1 MCPMPVFFKFDLQE
15 VLAKHPDLCYYSTGN
30 MQTGWARVYKVI
42 DDPDN
47 IDPVLL
53 YSNGWSKGV
62 QEKKQQEFLV
72 KNEFDFSELKDYQI
86 ICYDHEETEILKELF
101 KDDPICEHIY
111 CVYDAEDVYE
121 KENPPLRFEI
131 SDNRINITTNYR
143 GDYMFQVES
152 TQINKIRVLNPV
164 SQIKA
169 IKSHVIQL
177 REEVSVECGEAAFD
191 IYYVNMSPSA
201 RSPRWLV
208 YQYSPKT
215 KEIKYTDSSIVE
227 SFLGVSLDDD
237 YSPEDMI
244 TALELIM
251 PRLEELYETRVR
263 HYVVKK
269 HTILVCEQFEKYP
282 FDFDSKRMNIDL
294 MRLILAVHDI
304 GKAIARA
311 TQHEHT
317 LVLLRELWERSPLSA
332 YELKLAETLLKDDH
346 LGNYFQN
353 KYDISDLKDEII
365 DDANSLEI
373 SPQIMLQYKMILY
386 QCDIASYTKDAGGLK
401 YLEHMFVYENGEKV
415 FDDNNGIIS
424 MSEEYMERYV
434 NLKEAINE

>member
-1 MCPMPVFFKFDLQE
+1 M
-15 VLAKHPDLCYYSTGN
+15 
-30 MQTGWARVYKVI
+30 
-42 DDPDN
+42 
-47 IDPVLL
+47 
-53 YSNGWSKGV
+53 
-62 QEKKQQEFLV
+62 
-72 KNEFDFSELKDYQI
+72 
-86 ICYDHEETEILKELF
+86 
-101 KDDPICEHIY
+101 
-111 CVYDAEDVYE
+111 
-121 KENPPLRFEI
+121 
-131 SDNRINITTNYR
+131 
-143 GDYMFQVES
+143 
-152 TQINKIRVLNPV
+152 LNPV